1 MADRGRK
8 AFPVSSHLCDERW
21 QRHCMDLHKQ
31 RLSDMKHRIDNT
43 KPETFDLV
51 LSKGKRQML
60 DKERQTE
67 VDRENAILL
76 QKMVRIKEQDTR
88 AVFRPWTARST
99 FQWKVGHYYDPA
111 TNTKTLDH
119 INLTS
124 SVSPRSIHYFALT
137 RPGTAP
143 PDVTA
148 RLRDMEIQVDNTK
161 LLRAITTMRT
171 HYSNEEFERR
181 HAEESILVSRI
192 SNFRGPDGFRYQPPG
207 RSISAS
213 RNSPYLQPLPGRAS
227 SSNRPLRPPAPRAG
241 WPASSPPIS
250 QQQYY
255 EDAQNRDIPLPSG
268 RGNSRP
274 GTALGGTQEGL
285 GETSPRPSGSSR
297 GHSASSRS
305 SASSRGHTGV
315 SLVRN
320 QAAQGPDSEA
330 GSRPGS
336 AAGDSE
342 EGSSRPGS
350 AAAAG
355 TSFSF
360 AGKQAQQQQRKASAS
375 SEGRN
380 SASASSSSSS
390 GSKRSAAGGVAAAAD
405 PGASADDYADEQYEE
420 EGSQYEQEE
429 EERREE
435 AEEERSDRRESRSTS
450 GRGSGRESRSSFG
463 RGSVRES
470 RSSSGRGSGR
480 GPQDDGEEAGNSGYG
495 DDEFAADDGR
505 EEAVATA
512 AAAAEEDEDDG
523 GYAEAKRRGYEEDVG
538 ADDAERTSAGGD
550 DDRPARAG
558 DEEAE
563 EEQGEAAGSEAKSK
577 KDDDDDH
584 DADKE
589 AAAFDPA
596 EAELRFEMKAAEEAE
611 MDQQFAAEMAADT
624 YGNLPMASPQV
635 GGFAA
640 DWD

>member
-21 QRHCMDLHKQ
+21 QRHCMELHKQ

-171 HYSNEEFERR
+171 HYSNEVFERR

-192 SNFRGPDGFRYQPPG
+192 SNFRGPDSARYQPPG

-213 RNSPYLQPLPGRAS
+213 RNSPYLAPLPGRSS
-227 SSNRPLRPPAPRAG
+227 SSNRGMPRSPRTG
-241 WPASSPPIS
+241 WPVGSPPVS
-250 QQQYY
+250 QAQYY
-255 EDAQNRDIPLPSG
+255 EEAQNRDIPPPSS

-274 GTALGGTQEGL
+274 GTAVGGTQEGL
-285 GETSPRPSGSSR
+285 GATSPPESTSSR
-297 GHSASSRS
+297 QSASSRQS
-305 SASSRGHTGV
+305 SLSRHSGGSLNGADAPQAQASMGGSRPGSG
-315 SLVRN
+315 
-320 QAAQGPDSEA
+320 Q

-336 AAGDSE
+336 AAI
-342 EGSSRPGS
+342 
-350 AAAAG
+350 AG

-360 AGKQAQQQQRKASAS
+360 AGKHKEQRKASGDS
-375 SEGRN
+375 DGRKW
-380 SASASSSSSS
+380 SDSASSSSSS
-390 GSKRSAAGGVAAAAD
+390 SKSSTKGAAAEAD
-405 PGASADDYADEQYEE
+405 PGTSAEDDYADDQYDQDEAQDEQD
-420 EGSQYEQEE
+420 EQQRKEDDDAEASPSDRRASSTSARGEE
-429 EERREE
+429 EEPGYNDDDFAGDDDAAAAGEDDGYTE
-435 AEEERSDRRESRSTS
+435 PTP
-450 GRGSGRESRSSFG
+450 RGDG
-463 RGSVRES
+463 
-470 RSSSGRGSGR
+470 
-480 GPQDDGEEAGNSGYG
+480 DGEEGADTGV
-495 DDEFAADDGR
+495 DDEQPAS
-505 EEAVATA
+505 AVR
-512 AAAAEEDEDDG
+512 AEEDE
-523 GYAEAKRRGYEEDVG
+523 
-538 ADDAERTSAGGD
+538 
-550 DDRPARAG
+550 
-558 DEEAE
+558 
-563 EEQGEAAGSEAKSK
+563 SK
-577 KDDDDDH
+577 KY
-584 DADKE
+584 DADE
-589 AAAFDPA
+589 LAGAFEPA
-596 EAELRFEMKAAEEAE
+596 EAELRAEMREAEEAE
-611 MDQQFAAEMAADT
+611 MDQQFAEEMAADT
-624 YGNLPMASPQV
+624 YDDYGMGNGDTPSAGAASNNTAASPKV
-635 GGFAA
+635 GGFAE

>member
-171 HYSNEEFERR
+171 HYSNEVFERR

-192 SNFRGPDGFRYQPPG
+192 SNFRGPDSARYQPPG

-213 RNSPYLQPLPGRAS
+213 RNSPYLAPLPGRSS
-227 SSNRPLRPPAPRAG
+227 SSNRGIRSPRTG
-241 WPASSPPIS
+241 WPAGSPPVS
-250 QQQYY
+250 QAQYY
-255 EDAQNRDIPLPSG
+255 EEAQNRDIPPPSS

-274 GTALGGTQEGL
+274 GTAVGGTQEGL
-285 GETSPRPSGSSR
+285 GATSPRESSSSR
-297 GHSASSRS
+297 QSASSRQS
-305 SASSRGHTGV
+305 SLSRHSGGALNGV
-315 SLVRN
+315 DAP
-320 QAAQGPDSEA
+320 QAQTSVGGSRPGSGQ

-336 AAGDSE
+336 AAI
-342 EGSSRPGS
+342 
-350 AAAAG
+350 AG

-360 AGKQAQQQQRKASAS
+360 AGKDKEQRKASGDS
-375 SEGRN
+375 DGKKW
-380 SASASSSSSS
+380 SSSSSS
-390 GSKRSAAGGVAAAAD
+390 SSSSSKSSTGRAAAEADPGTSAEDDYEDDQYEQDDQQRKEEDDAEPSPNFRRDWWDEESGSNDKDSAADDNAATADKGDGYTEPTPRGDGEEDAGTSRGDDEQPTSAAGA
-405 PGASADDYADEQYEE
+405 E
-420 EGSQYEQEE
+420 
-429 EERREE
+429 EE
-435 AEEERSDRRESRSTS
+435 AESKK
-450 GRGSGRESRSSFG
+450 
-463 RGSVRES
+463 
-470 RSSSGRGSGR
+470 
-480 GPQDDGEEAGNSGYG
+480 Y
-495 DDEFAADDGR
+495 
-505 EEAVATA
+505 
-512 AAAAEEDEDDG
+512 
-523 GYAEAKRRGYEEDVG
+523 
-538 ADDAERTSAGGD
+538 DAE
-550 DDRPARAG
+550 
-558 DEEAE
+558 EEAE
-563 EEQGEAAGSEAKSK
+563 
-577 KDDDDDH
+577 
-584 DADKE
+584 
-589 AAAFDPA
+589 AFEPA
-596 EAELRFEMKAAEEAE
+596 EAELRAELKEAEEAE
-611 MDQQFAAEMAADT
+611 MEQQFAEEMAADT
-624 YGNLPMASPQV
+624 YDDYGIGGGNTDSVGAGSYNTGASPKV
-635 GGFAA
+635 GGFAE